1 MIENPYIYI
10 ASPFFNDIQ
19 LRRVENV
26 KALLETFN
34 LRYFSPKDESMFVQ
48 GVTTPEEIFNVNINA
63 LKKANVLICITDDK
77 DTGTIFEAGW
87 CSASDIP
94 IIYLWTTAKEGQKFN
109 IMLAA
114 SGSVCK
120 SYNQLEDALVNL
132 IITKQVV
139 KKDWSEEDTMY
150 E

>member
-1 MIENPYIYI
+1 MIKNPYIYI
-10 ASPFFNDIQ
+10 AAPFFNDTQ

-26 KALLETFN
+26 KSLLSIFDLE
-34 LRYFSPKDESMFVQ
+34 YFSPKDESMFVQ

-63 LKKANVLICITDDK
+63 LKKADVLICITDDK

-87 CSASDIP
+87 CSASNIP

-120 SYNQLEDALVNL
+120 TYSQLEDALVDL
-132 IITKQVV
+132 IATKQVV
-139 KKDWSEEDTMY
+139 KKDWSNEGTIY